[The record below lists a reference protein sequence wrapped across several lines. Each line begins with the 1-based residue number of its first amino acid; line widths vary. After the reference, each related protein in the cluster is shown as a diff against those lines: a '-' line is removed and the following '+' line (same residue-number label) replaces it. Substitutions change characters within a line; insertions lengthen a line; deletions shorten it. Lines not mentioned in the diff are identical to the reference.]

1 MPQQAI
7 AAILLRQLTSYL
19 ARAIFWVDLAGNLLF
34 YDEPA
39 GALLGYRYEG
49 GWRDAASPV
58 TGKNGGIMTIPPAD
72 PPRSA
77 SASA

>member
-39 GALLGYRYEG
+39 GALLAYRYEEAG
-49 GWRDAASPV
+49 EMLRPLSQ
-58 TGKNGGIMTIPPAD
+58 GKMEE
-72 PPRSA
+72 S
-77 SASA
+77 